1 MQDISQDNAFTALQG
16 GGNLN
21 RSMFYA
27 PSGNEMVLESL
38 DNLVQ
43 DGLNDNEDTT
53 NLQSP
58 VLKGSKKM
66 NLNRNS
72 DNLLGSDVNQ
82 APAFS
87 NRNKVQEG
95 LVDNNRNSFRLIT

>member
-38 DNLVQ
+38 DNPVQ

-66 NLNRNS
+66 KLNRNS
-72 DNLLGSDVNQ
+72 DNLLGSDVDQ
-82 APAFS
+82 AAAFS
-87 NRNKVQEG
+87 NRNQVQDG